1 MTILPGVISKGDL
14 AIKYQL
20 IIGSIMLVFAGC
32 FNPFAPTWE
41 ESEGASKG
49 LISDQTDIEGV
60 FKNFQYAYTF
70 KDTTIYGGLLA
81 DNFVFVYRDYDNGY
95 DVSWGRD
102 EDVRITYA
110 LFNSVQKIDLIWNNI
125 VSSSIDSS
133 QAIIIRGFNLTF
145 TFNPTD
151 IIRVDGRVNLTLEK
165 NKATNKWL
173 ITRWRDESNF

>member
-1 MTILPGVISKGDL
+1 MILKGDL
-14 AIKYQL
+14 AIKL
-20 IIGSIMLVFAGC
+20 HLMIGSIMIVFAGC
-32 FNPFAPTWE
+32 FNPFGPAWE
-41 ESEGASKG
+41 ENESVSGG

-70 KDTTIYGGLLA
+70 KDTTIYGGILA
-81 DNFVFVYRDYDNGY
+81 DNFVFVYRDYEKGY

-102 EDVRITYA
+102 EDVRITSA

-125 VSSSIDSS
+125 VSSSIDST

-145 TFNPTD
+145 TFNPSD

>member
-1 MTILPGVISKGDL
+1 
-14 AIKYQL
+14 
-20 IIGSIMLVFAGC
+20 MLLLVGC
-32 FNPFAPTWE
+32 FNPFAPAWE
-41 ESEGASKG
+41 DNQISSSG

-70 KDTTIYGGLLA
+70 KDTTIYGGLLS
-81 DNFVFVYRDYDNGY
+81 DNFVFVYRDYEKGF

-102 EDVRITYA
+102 EDVRITYL

-125 VSSSIDSS
+125 ISSSVDSS
-133 QAIIIRGFNLTF
+133 QAIVIRGFNINF
-145 TFNPTD
+145 IFNPTD

-165 NKATNKWL
+165 NKATNKWM